1 MAFGGTKINS
11 ARLLVCASQGWE
23 GLMRK
28 TIARLAI
35 IGTAICSIVLISFPS
50 FPSTLG
56 TVYEPQV
63 VDRALK
69 GDRLTNASA
78 SVKNGPKPQPT
89 LERASKRVPM
99 GCDRAFSSTAAPQFS
114 SLYGRCM
121 V

>member
-1 MAFGGTKINS
+1 
-11 ARLLVCASQGWE
+11 
-23 GLMRK
+23 MRK

-56 TVYEPQV
+56 AVYELQV

-69 GDRLTNASA
+69 GDRLTNASGSA
-78 SVKNGPKPQPT
+78 KYGPKLQPS